1 LARATGS
8 QLGAVKYVTHVGGT
22 LGYNGLAANKRERT
36 MRKGHTKA
44 TPKAKKQTTHPPDK
58 LIKTTKKGDVEL
70 TEKELDRVAGGI
82 LKVLGKVE
90 P

>member
-1 LARATGS
+1 
-8 QLGAVKYVTHVGGT
+8 
-22 LGYNGLAANKRERT
+22 LGYNNGLAASKRERT

-70 TEKELDRVAGGI
+70 TEKELDRVTGGI
-82 LKVLGKVE
+82 QKVLDKLS
-90 P
+90 PTDT